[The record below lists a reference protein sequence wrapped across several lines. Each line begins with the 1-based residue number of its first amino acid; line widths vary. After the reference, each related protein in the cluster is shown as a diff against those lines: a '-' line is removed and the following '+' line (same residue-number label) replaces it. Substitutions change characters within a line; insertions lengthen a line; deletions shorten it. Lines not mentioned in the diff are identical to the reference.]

1 MQPLLHR
8 IGEGGADRIPENV
21 DGPCVSHRSEVLGSF
36 PVADEFV
43 GAPSWGAVMEGV
55 HHATRPSPAGARR
68 RQFARLAQAQFFWS
82 GTAGTSVKVSADE
95 VVARIMTFDQN
106 NDGRV
111 GVAELSERMRPLVAR
126 GDLDNDEALDR
137 NEVRALAV
145 TPVTQTGRI
154 FGGSGGYSFGD
165 EAGLSSRLHIE
176 GALEDLRLTS
186 DRKDRALPIVRSYV
200 EHIENTARANLL
212 SQMETLLSPEQ
223 LVVVTRALDAQQHQ
237 ISLRTNTG
245 DGQRVVRLAMGLGNL
260 TRRLEAMGLGAPSEQ
275 ARAAVEQYKSRIR
288 LGSEEERAELM
299 ARLKDVLTGEELDDY
314 NAALQRRPVVANSFM
329 FAMNLNEAANAL
341 REQTGRVVPAVL
353 IERIERVTA
362 EGAGTR

>member
-1 MQPLLHR
+1 MRRGFLTLL
-8 IGEGGADRIPENV
+8 A
-21 DGPCVSHRSEVLGSF
+21 L
-36 PVADEFV
+36 V
-43 GAPSWGAVMEGV
+43 GAS
-55 HHATRPSPAGARR
+55 SPAW
-68 RQFARLAQAQFFWS
+68 AQAQFFAVPGS
-82 GTAGTSVKVSADE
+82 QTNVQVSAAD
-95 VVARIMTFDQN
+95 VAARIMTFDQN

-126 GDLDNDEALDR
+126 GDKDGDEALDR
-137 NEVRALAV
+137 NEVLALAV
-145 TPVTQTGRI
+145 APVPQTIRI

-165 EAGLSSRLHIE
+165 EAGLSSRMHIE

-186 DRKDRALPIVRSYV
+186 VSKDRALPIVRSYV
-200 EHIENTARANLL
+200 EHVENTARANLL

-260 TRRLEAMGLGAPSEQ
+260 TRRLEAMGLGAPKSEQ

-299 ARLKDVLTGEELDDY
+299 ARLKDVLTGEEIDNY
-314 NAALQRRPVVANSFM
+314 NAALQRRPVVANSFT

-362 EGAGTR
+362 EGLISR

>member
-1 MQPLLHR
+1 MRRGLLTLL
-8 IGEGGADRIPENV
+8 A
-21 DGPCVSHRSEVLGSF
+21 L
-36 PVADEFV
+36 V
-43 GAPSWGAVMEGV
+43 GAS
-55 HHATRPSPAGARR
+55 SPA
-68 RQFARLAQAQFFWS
+68 LAQAQFFPAV
-82 GTAGTSVKVSADE
+82 GVQETSVKVSADE

-126 GDLDNDEALDR
+126 GDLDGDEALDR

-260 TRRLEAMGLGAPSEQ
+260 TRRLEAMGLGAPKSEQ

-314 NAALQRRPVVANSFM
+314 NAALQRRPVVANSFT